1 MRKPLSKRKKFRGWG
16 IIVFVLLISFGFYRL
31 DRELRPTMMAY
42 CDLEARI
49 VATETINN
57 TIREEFGNRISYD
70 DLMNVKIDKDGNL
83 VMIQAN
89 TVELNRIGSQVALA
103 VQEKIKETGN
113 RGSKIPMGV
122 IFQNDLLA
130 NVGPNITFTMH
141 PLGSASTS
149 YRSEFQAAGI
159 NQTRHIIYLDVTAN
173 IQVVVPL
180 AKNSISVTSN
190 VPIAESIII
199 GKVPD
204 TYANFGNPL
213 NNGGSSTIYGVPQSN
228 SN

>member
-1 MRKPLSKRKKFRGWG
+1 MRKPLPKRKKFRGWIA
-16 IIVFVLLISFGFYRL
+16 IIILLLVTFGFYRL

-70 DLMNVKIDKDGNL
+70 DLMNVKIDKDGNV

-103 VQEKIKETGN
+103 VQDKIQKTGD
-113 RGSKIPMGV
+113 RGSKIPLGV

-130 NVGPNITFTMH
+130 NYGPKITFTMH

-159 NQTRHIIYLDVTAN
+159 NQTRHIVYLDVTAN
-173 IQVVVPL
+173 VQVVIPL
-180 AKNSISVTSN
+180 ARNSISVTSN

-204 TYANFGNPL
+204 TYANFGSGL
-213 NNGGSSTIYGVPQSN
+213 TNGGNPTIYGVPKSN